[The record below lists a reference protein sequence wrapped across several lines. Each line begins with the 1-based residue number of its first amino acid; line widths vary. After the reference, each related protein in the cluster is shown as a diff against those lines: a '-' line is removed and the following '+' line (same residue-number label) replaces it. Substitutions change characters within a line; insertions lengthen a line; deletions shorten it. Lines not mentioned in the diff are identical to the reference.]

1 MSLKLGMGPKLGV
14 VDVGIKVRVGLK
26 SGAGTRFEV
35 G

>member
-14 VDVGIKVRVGLK
+14 VGLGIKVRVGLK
-26 SGAGTRFEV
+26 SGAGTIFEV